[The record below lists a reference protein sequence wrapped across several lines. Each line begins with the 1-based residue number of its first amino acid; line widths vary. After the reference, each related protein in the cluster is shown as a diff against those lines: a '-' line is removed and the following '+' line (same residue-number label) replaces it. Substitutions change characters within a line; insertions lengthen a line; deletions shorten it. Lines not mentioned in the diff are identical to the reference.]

1 VAISRDAVH
10 WNASINVENFDDL
23 QPLQAENQGAMG
35 MDLVIATVAMLYI
48 GAS

>member
-1 VAISRDAVH
+1 MPRDAVH
-10 WNASINVENFDDL
+10 WNASINVEKFDDL

-35 MDLVIATVAMLYI
+35 VYLVIATVAMLSI